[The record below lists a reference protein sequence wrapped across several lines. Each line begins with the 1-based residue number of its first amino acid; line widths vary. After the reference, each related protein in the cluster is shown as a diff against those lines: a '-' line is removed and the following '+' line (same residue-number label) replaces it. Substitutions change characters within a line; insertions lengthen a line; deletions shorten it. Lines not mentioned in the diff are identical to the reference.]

1 MEFTGQARQE
11 PGGISEIVVYL
22 ERVGVVGEPRRIF
35 DVVDLVTKAL
45 QPDNVVKVLPDHPG
59 DWARTHEAH
68 HDNSLPLQRVDLFGR
83 QFTRENGRVSG
94 DHAIRRHAFCHHRA
108 GGNDGILADGHPF
121 QNNCVHPDPDVI

>member
-35 DVVDLVTKAL
+35 DVVDLVSEAL
-45 QPDNVVKVLPDHPG
+45 QPDNVMKVLPDHTC
-59 DWARTHEAH
+59 DRARAHEAH

-83 QFTRENGRVSG
+83 QFPGESGRVSS
-94 DHAIRRHAFCHHRA
+94 DHTVRGHVFCHHRA
-108 GGNDGILADGHPF
+108 GRNHGILSDNHAF
-121 QNNCVHPDPDVI
+121 